1 MFKFK
6 VGDQVQI
13 TAGKDKGK
21 KNKIEKI
28 WPSENKVTVAGVNLY
43 KRHKKATRSQPAG
56 IFEITRPINVANIA
70 LICPKCSKVTRIGI
84 RVESSK
90 TGSHGKIRICKKCKS
105 TL

>member
-6 VGDQVQI
+6 VGDLVQI

-28 WPSENKVTVAGVNLY
+28 WPQEHKVAVAGVNLY
-43 KRHKKATRSQPAG
+43 KRHKKATRNQSAG
-56 IFEITRPINVANIA
+56 IYEITRPINVASIA

-84 RVESSK
+84 KVENSE
-90 TGSHGKIRICKKCKS
+90 TGSHRKIRICKKCKS

>member
-28 WPSENKVTVAGVNLY
+28 WPSENKVTVAGVNL
-43 KRHKKATRSQPAG
+43 
-56 IFEITRPINVANIA
+56 
-70 LICPKCSKVTRIGI
+70 
-84 RVESSK
+84 
-90 TGSHGKIRICKKCKS
+90 
-105 TL
+105 

>member
-6 VGDQVQI
+6 IGDQVLI

-28 WPSENKVTVAGVNLY
+28 WPLQNKVAVTGVNLY
-43 KRHKKATRSQPAG
+43 KRHKKATRSQAAG
-56 IFEITRPINVANIA
+56 IYEITRPINVANIA

-84 RVESSK
+84 SLEKSK
-90 TGSHGKIRICKKCKS
+90 TGNNGKIRICKKCKS